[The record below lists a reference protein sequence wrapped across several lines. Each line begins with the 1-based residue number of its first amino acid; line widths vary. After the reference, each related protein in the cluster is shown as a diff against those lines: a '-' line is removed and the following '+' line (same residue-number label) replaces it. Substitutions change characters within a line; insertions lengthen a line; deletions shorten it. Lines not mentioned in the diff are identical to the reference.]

1 MLARAE
7 YCKRHKPPL
16 RDWVLSHGRM
26 LGRLARRFPGWLV
39 NVGSTNALTRL
50 ILDKFGVDARAP
62 MPVFVPRS
70 FTEWM
75 GDHNAMLTASD
86 RSRLTK
92 KAVFFPG
99 CYVNDY
105 DPQTGKDLVFMLEKA
120 GYEVIV
126 PEFECCGLP
135 MVANGFFD
143 DARAAGL
150 LGDMD
155 PDAAEPERGHARRSR
170 FVRRCPRF
178 DGLPELPA
186 HAQAGVCRVF
196 PGTRQA

>member
-92 KAVFFPG
+92 KAVF
-99 CYVNDY
+99 
-105 DPQTGKDLVFMLEKA
+105 
-120 GYEVIV
+120 
-126 PEFECCGLP
+126 
-135 MVANGFFD
+135 
-143 DARAAGL
+143 
-150 LGDMD
+150 
-155 PDAAEPERGHARRSR
+155 S
-170 FVRRCPRF
+170 
-178 DGLPELPA
+178 PA
-186 HAQAGVCRVF
+186 V
-196 PGTRQA
+196 T